1 MMGKVSKYL
10 LIALVL
16 TLMGSAAYILTIS
29 PHSYKKFTTNYYDTN
44 PFTPQ
49 NPTNINRPIELAEND
64 SKQIL
69 WGDTHVHT
77 TYSMDA
83 FYISLPLMHGS
94 RGAFPPAF
102 ACDYAR
108 FISQID
114 FYVLTDHA
122 ESYTPRTWK
131 DQVESIRQCNAISG
145 EENPDLVAFIGWE
158 WTQAGSTPDT
168 HYGHH
173 NVFFKDYKEGQIP
186 DRPIAA
192 GGTIALILRI
202 QLADVNRNLF
212 LFDPVN
218 SEYYFSFASF
228 LDTILETDSCP
239 EGLPSNYLPKDC
251 WETAATPAELYG
263 KLDDWGFETEVIP
276 HGTTWGFYTP
286 QAASWEEYM
295 SDQDNIRPDYSSMI
309 EIYSGHG
316 NSEEYLDFKEVD
328 FDSNGEIIC
337 PEPTENYLPTCYQ
350 ASVINKRRCL
360 AEGKSQ
366 EFCEALAEQTKKR
379 VNEMPGASG
388 ARALFGV
395 NDEDWLDAGQARG
408 AYLPAFNYRPKKSAQ
423 YGLALRNND
432 YEDEKERFKWGFIAS
447 SDTHTARAGHG
458 FKQLLR
464 VGGTEARGA
473 VSERWRKLLNNVT
486 AEKTES
492 GLRTVE
498 ELNELSGVSAI
509 DVERQASFWSLG
521 GLMAVHSTG
530 RDRDSI
536 WQAMKRK
543 EVYATTGHRILLH
556 FDLLENGSIKPM
568 GSLIESSSNPTFRV
582 KAMGSF
588 KQLPGCPDYV
598 HEALS
603 EKRLQKIANGECYH
617 PSDERHRLERIEVI
631 KITPQNNKD
640 EDPTTLIFDS
650 WKTFECSS
658 NQMQCEIEFT
668 DDDFENGQRDVVY
681 YVRVIEEDTLL
692 VNGSNMR
699 TQFDADGHPISIAPC
714 YADYREDYEEECLGP
729 GGHRACSSPIFVDYK
744 ERVNIDNIVNQI
756 DIVSEANEQST
767 IN

>member
-1 MMGKVSKYL
+1 MGKVSKYL
-10 LIALVL
+10 LITLVL

-729 GGHRACSSPIFVDYK
+729 GGHRAWSSPIFVDYK

>member
-1 MMGKVSKYL
+1 MGKVSKYL
-10 LIALVL
+10 LITLVL

-328 FDSNGEIIC
+328 FDSNGEMIC

-729 GGHRACSSPIFVDYK
+729 GGHRAWSSPIFVDYK

>member
-1 MMGKVSKYL
+1 MGKVSKYL
-10 LIALVL
+10 LITLVL

-295 SDQDNIRPDYSSMI
+295 SDQDNIRPDYSSTGYLKICVMQYLNDYPDTAPTTNPTNLNG
-309 EIYSGHG
+309 YSNYSTIPYLSFTATATGYGNDVIGVGHT
-316 NSEEYLDFKEVD
+316 N
-328 FDSNGEIIC
+328 
-337 PEPTENYLPTCYQ
+337 
-350 ASVINKRRCL
+350 INKIITV
-360 AEGKSQ
+360 S
-366 EFCEALAEQTKKR
+366 
-379 VNEMPGASG
+379 
-388 ARALFGV
+388 
-395 NDEDWLDAGQARG
+395 
-408 AYLPAFNYRPKKSAQ
+408 SA
-423 YGLALRNND
+423 D
-432 YEDEKERFKWGFIAS
+432 IS
-447 SDTHTARAGHG
+447 
-458 FKQLLR
+458 
-464 VGGTEARGA
+464 
-473 VSERWRKLLNNVT
+473 
-486 AEKTES
+486 
-492 GLRTVE
+492 
-498 ELNELSGVSAI
+498 
-509 DVERQASFWSLG
+509 
-521 GLMAVHSTG
+521 
-530 RDRDSI
+530 
-536 WQAMKRK
+536 
-543 EVYATTGHRILLH
+543 
-556 FDLLENGSIKPM
+556 
-568 GSLIESSSNPTFRV
+568 
-582 KAMGSF
+582 
-588 KQLPGCPDYV
+588 
-598 HEALS
+598 
-603 EKRLQKIANGECYH
+603 
-617 PSDERHRLERIEVI
+617 EVI
-631 KITPQNNKD
+631 
-640 EDPTTLIFDS
+640 
-650 WKTFECSS
+650 
-658 NQMQCEIEFT
+658 
-668 DDDFENGQRDVVY
+668 G
-681 YVRVIEEDTLL
+681 
-692 VNGSNMR
+692 
-699 TQFDADGHPISIAPC
+699 A
-714 YADYREDYEEECLGP
+714 
-729 GGHRACSSPIFVDYK
+729 
-744 ERVNIDNIVNQI
+744 
-756 DIVSEANEQST
+756 
-767 IN
+767 